1 MKTLLAC
8 VLLMTVISGCSK
20 DCEDD
25 PNDCEINLNQGLVAY
40 YPFNGNADDAS
51 GNGNNGVVY
60 GATFTTDFLGRPGK
74 AAGFDGINDYILV
87 NDNGK
92 LNHQEVTIAMMVMV
106 NNTNRR
112 QAIINRVDFETAKGP
127 VYGVGQALDATN
139 KWEFSLIN
147 QDCNTPYAYNPN
159 DYATSTE
166 TLQPGRWYHLIATF
180 SKGVQK
186 LYIDGALRVTKTRDF
201 STLNHCPGV
210 DLVIGAWWK
219 NDIVSIDGKVDE
231 LRIYNRAFTDCEI
244 EKLTEIFE

>member
-112 QAIINRVDFETAKGP
+112 QAIINRVESRA
-127 VYGVGQALDATN
+127 V
-139 KWEFSLIN
+139 
-147 QDCNTPYAYNPN
+147 
-159 DYATSTE
+159 DYVLRRIHFCAVLVWTSQKQTDSN
-166 TLQPGRWYHLIATF
+166 GDHLIP
-180 SKGVQK
+180 
-186 LYIDGALRVTKTRDF
+186 I
-201 STLNHCPGV
+201 
-210 DLVIGAWWK
+210 
-219 NDIVSIDGKVDE
+219 
-231 LRIYNRAFTDCEI
+231 
-244 EKLTEIFE
+244 